1 MDASSFDLRSLS
13 NGSVGSLSSWAPLQ
27 RLSAGS
33 TDALRGYFGPFA
45 NSSHPWDPSNYSAA
59 ALAQFAHTARLSGS
73 SKGSAS
79 LRAVAAAA
87 VDATKLGDRASG
99 LAASGGS
106 FDIAAAGPLAKK
118 KRRTAPA
125 VWPPAGGQPAAER
138 DAEGDA
144 PERQPSPQGRLT
156 PEALSQGA
164 AAAEA
169 ALSSQVSSLINNEV
183 LRTCYRVIQA
193 A

>member
-1 MDASSFDLRSLS
+1 MVVHAWFCAGSLDASNFDLRSLS
-13 NGSVGSLSSWAPLQ
+13 NNSVGSLSSWAPAQ

-33 TDALRGYFGPFA
+33 TDALRDYFGPFA
-45 NSSHPWDPSNYSAA
+45 ANPSTPWDPANYSAA
-59 ALAQFAHTARLSGS
+59 ALAAFAHTARLSGN

-87 VDATKLGDRASG
+87 VDAAKLSDAGRAD
-99 LAASGGS
+99 A
-106 FDIAAAGPLAKK
+106 AAAGPLTKK
-118 KRRTAPA
+118 QRRTAPA
-125 VWPPAGGQPAAER
+125 VWPRAGAEPTPET
-138 DAEGDA
+138 DAEAA

-169 ALSSQVSSLINNEV
+169 ALSSQVSRSS
-183 LRTCYRVIQA
+183 C
-193 A
+193 